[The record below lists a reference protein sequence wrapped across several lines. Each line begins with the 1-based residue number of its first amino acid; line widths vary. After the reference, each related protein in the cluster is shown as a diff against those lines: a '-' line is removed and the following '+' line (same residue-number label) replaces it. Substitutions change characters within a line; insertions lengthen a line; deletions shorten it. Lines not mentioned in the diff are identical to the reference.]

1 MGCGAS
7 NAAPDRLSK
16 EPVTVDLGT
25 LQADDAI
32 DPGDDIGKAAAI
44 THLLLFSASRRCSKG
59 EPLFPLNYAFVSP
72 AHGFLFAS

>member
-7 NAAPDRLSK
+7 YAAPELSK

-44 THLLLFSASRRCSKG
+44 TFSFSPPAGAARKVNLFS
-59 EPLFPLNYAFVSP
+59 
-72 AHGFLFAS
+72 H